1 MIKLFLATAVTI
13 PALALPAFGA
23 DQSVCYYRP
32 SVDDDWTKA
41 SCQVEQVTERD
52 SRDTDGKV
60 LVWYVKRDDS
70 PFTLRFL
77 PWKGGKVE
85 ISVDD
90 EQQTGRWSIDD
101 DDDYRVTLDDGSQ
114 FTWRPIRHERSTTS
128 GPRLRPGMLQGTP
141 FRF

>member
-1 MIKLFLATAVTI
+1 MIKPLLIAALTAPVI
-13 PALALPAFGA
+13 AAPALAA

-32 SVDDDWTKA
+32 SVNHDWTKA
-41 SCQVEQVTERD
+41 TCQVEEVTERD

-60 LVWYVKRDDS
+60 RVWYVKRDDS
-70 PFTLRFL
+70 PITLRFL

-85 ISVDD
+85 ISVDS
-90 EQQTGRWSIDD
+90 EHEEGRWIIDD
-101 DDDYRVTLDDGSQ
+101 DDDYRVTLANGAQ
-114 FTWRPIRHERSTTS
+114 FTWRPIREQRTDTP